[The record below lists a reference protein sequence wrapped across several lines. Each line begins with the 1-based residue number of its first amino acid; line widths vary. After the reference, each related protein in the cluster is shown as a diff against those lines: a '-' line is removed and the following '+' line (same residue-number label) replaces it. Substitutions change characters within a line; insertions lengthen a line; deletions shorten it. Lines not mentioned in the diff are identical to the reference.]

1 MRRSM
6 RKGFI
11 VMAGGVLAVGLLTAC
26 QDDEEGGTG
35 NEGFSFGDKV
45 GTGDD
50 TADTGDDAK
59 GDGGKGGSV
68 PKELVG
74 AWRTGSGATV
84 EYQDAIT
91 GKYAPP
97 SGSTGEL
104 IIKADGSYTDNGL
117 LQTTM
122 YNCTTSLFVM
132 EEGKVTVS
140 GDKATFKPSK
150 VKTSMQNTCSES
162 SNFYNRD
169 GTKNT
174 KVDTF
179 ELTQDTNGPVLRLTD
194 EDGASS
200 DYRPDK

>member
-1 MRRSM
+1 
-6 RKGFI
+6 
-11 VMAGGVLAVGLLTAC
+11 MAGGILAVGMLTAC
-26 QDDEEGGTG
+26 QNDDEGSSAGGV
-35 NEGFSFGDKV
+35 SFDDKLGKGSEAGTDTDAGDGSK
-45 GTGDD
+45 DD
-50 TADTGDDAK
+50 G
-59 GDGGKGGSV
+59 GGKGGSV
-68 PKELVG
+68 PNGLVG
-74 AWRTGSGATV
+74 VWRTGSGATV

-104 IIKADGSYTDNGL
+104 TIKADGTYTDNGL

-132 EEGKVTVS
+132 EEGKVSVS
-140 GDKATFKPSK
+140 GDQATFKPSK

-162 SNFYNRD
+162 GNFYNRD

-179 ELTQDTNGPVLRLTD
+179 ELSQDANGPLLRLTD
-194 EDGASS
+194 EKGASS
-200 DYRPDK
+200 DYRPDNK

>member
-1 MRRSM
+1 
-6 RKGFI
+6 
-11 VMAGGVLAVGLLTAC
+11 MAGSVLAVGMLTAC
-26 QDDEEGGTG
+26 QNDDEGGTG
-35 NEGFSFGDKV
+35 NGGVSIDDKV
-45 GTGDD
+45 GMGSDD
-50 TADTGDDAK
+50 DAGKADTDK

-74 AWRTGSGATV
+74 SWRTGSGATV
-84 EYQDAIT
+84 QYQDAIT
-91 GKYAPP
+91 GAYAPP

-104 IIKADGSYTDNGL
+104 TIKSDGSYTDNGL

-132 EEGKVTVS
+132 EEGKVSVS
-140 GDKATFKPSK
+140 GDKVTFKPSK

-194 EDGASS
+194 EEGASS